1 METNNNELTKQE
13 FKDFNKLYLNLMR
26 VFDDKDLVMRLPV
39 FISSLAYFLSEMS
52 EIAVIYGI
60 NKDDFIDSLAAA
72 TKHVNELKDRKRN
85 K

>member
-1 METNNNELTKQE
+1 METNDKVLTKQE

-72 TKHVNELKDRKRN
+72 TKHVNELKDRKN

>member
-13 FKDFNKLYLNLMR
+13 FKDFNKLYLSLMR
-26 VFDDKDLVMRLPV
+26 VFDDNDLVMRIPV
-39 FISSLAYFLSEMS
+39 FMTSLAYFLSEMS
-52 EIAVIYGI
+52 ERAAKYGI
-60 NKDDFIDSLAAA
+60 NKDGFIDSLATA

>member
-1 METNNNELTKQE
+1 MKTNKNEPTKQE
-13 FKDFNKLYLNLMR
+13 FKDCNKLYLNLMR

-39 FISSLAYFLSEMS
+39 FMTSLAYFLSEMS
-52 EIAVIYGI
+52 ERAVIYGI

-72 TKHVNELKDRKRN
+72 TKHVNELKDRKN

>member
-1 METNNNELTKQE
+1 METNKNEPTEQE

-39 FISSLAYFLSEMS
+39 FISSLACFLSEMS
-52 EIAVIYGI
+52 ERAVIYGI
-60 NKDDFIDSLAAA
+60 NKDDFIDKLVTA
-72 TKHVNELKDRKRN
+72 TKHVNELKDRKN